1 MVESGQLPVYPLAYF
16 PLILLE
22 NLSTSNIKK
31 FSETLYGKEER
42 EKPFDEV
49 GIQTM
54 KQTGKLQGY
63 DSIKGT
69 GTV

>member
-1 MVESGQLPVYPLAYF
+1 MVKSGQLPVYPLAYF

-31 FSETLYGKEER
+31 LSETLYGEEER

-49 GIQTM
+49 DEVGVQTM
-54 KQTGKLQGY
+54 KQTG
-63 DSIKGT
+63 
-69 GTV
+69 